1 MRGKNIMVDLKVVGY
16 FGCQTAARLI
26 TRLVNSE
33 QYSNE
38 ANPYLAGAPRLDYK
52 LLLVSPHRG
61 AFEAR
66 PLESIQS
73 T

>member
-1 MRGKNIMVDLKVVGY
+1 
-16 FGCQTAARLI
+16 
-26 TRLVNSE
+26 VNSE

-52 LLLVSPHRG
+52 LLLVIPHRG